1 MATVD
6 AYVLLEHRVREGS
19 REPELA
25 MIDSASTQILGV
37 FATAREAVQWI
48 AKTFEETAGARR
60 DFADA
65 EKLALFNLLVS
76 ADSFIENAYSPV
88 FIPLMPGKVMQV
100 IAGPVLGSLSEA
112 LYTRSR

>member
-6 AYVLLEHRVREGS
+6 AYVLLEHRAREGS
-19 REPELA
+19 REPDWA
-25 MIDSASTQILGV
+25 TIDSASTQILGV
-37 FATAREAVQWI
+37 FATAREAVQWV

-88 FIPLMPGKVMQV
+88 FIPLMPGRIMQ
-100 IAGPVLGSLSEA
+100 ILAGPVLGSLSEVLHA
-112 LYTRSR
+112 GSR

>member
-1 MATVD
+1 MATVE

-19 REPELA
+19 REPDLA
-25 MIDSASTQILGV
+25 VIDRASTQILGV

-88 FIPLMPGKVMQV
+88 FIPLMPGRVMQI
-100 IAGPVLGSLSEA
+100 IAGPMLGSLSEV
-112 LYTRSR
+112 LHSSGR